1 MLWPGFRLAV
11 TLLTAIPLPRGKADA
26 PPSRP
31 AEGAA
36 MVWAPVIGLLLGCA
50 AALVLYIFQRYWHA
64 GPLLGAMLAIIV
76 LAALSRCLHLDGLAD
91 FADGLGSRKP
101 ADEALAIMRRSDI
114 GPFGVAA
121 LVLTVLLQL
130 AALTQADALGRGVT
144 SVIAAAITGRLAL
157 TWACRHGV
165 PAARSEGLG
174 ALVAGTV
181 HPAIPAVL
189 TVAALVGGAAF
200 GWIFTVA
207 VAAGLAASLAV
218 TWLAVRRLGGITGDV
233 LGALTEVAAAV
244 CLVVLALS

>member
-11 TLLTAIPLPRGKADA
+11 TLLTAIPLPRGKADE

-31 AEGAA
+31 AAGTA

>member
-11 TLLTAIPLPRGKADA
+11 TLLTAIPLPRGKADE

-31 AEGAA
+31 AAGAA

-207 VAAGLAASLAV
+207 VAAGSPAMCSA
-218 TWLAVRRLGGITGDV
+218 R
-233 LGALTEVAAAV
+233 
-244 CLVVLALS
+244 